1 MFRFL
6 EDITSAVYTDLGERG
21 SHALGARIHQ
31 SALASYVVIVPQL
44 QAVLRCIAYSVSCDA
59 AEHNLPGYHLLK
71 EADLAQLLSGASA
84 ASGKYTASL
93 TVNQLQQEL

>member
-71 EADLAQLLSGASA
+71 DLAQLLSGASA